1 MKDDVHKYPQDSM
14 NSFSMLCI
22 LRKAMFRSSLFRRVV
37 KVIRVFSIWN
47 LFLFAS
53 IGVQQDFHIR

>member
-22 LRKAMFRSSLFRRVV
+22 LRKAMFRQHDDRKKKGAKRQIMDNKAKHRKLT
-37 KVIRVFSIWN
+37 I
-47 LFLFAS
+47 
-53 IGVQQDFHIR
+53 